1 MYLYAKDNYETKYKF
16 LINKR
21 ESTGLK
27 HLNDSK
33 ACIVYSN
40 DMDDVYEDIE
50 EYYP

>member
-21 ESTGLK
+21 EITGLK
-27 HLNDSK
+27 HLNDFK
-33 ACIVYSN
+33 ACIEHSN
-40 DMDDVYEDIE
+40 DMDDIYEDIE